1 MPYIYIME
9 VLPHIVTGHTAH
21 WRTFITIIESP
32 VVKYLVHGSFSR
44 NGARPLPSK
53 NPRSLRQSPHIS
65 GSDTSLTDLVKF
77 FIRSASEKFCH
88 LYPKWYYNGT
98 FNMKTNINKIL
109 VLSHKIKSTH
119 HSTPILWIYLWS
131 SFCPWPWCGIVAS
144 SHNIISYDTA
154 PWQRSFPDHIFT
166 VSN

>member
-21 WRTFITIIESP
+21 WRTFITTIESP
-32 VVKYLVHGSFSR
+32 VVKYLVHGSFSK
-44 NGARPLPSK
+44 NGARPVPSK
-53 NPRSLRQSPHIS
+53 NPRPLRQSPHIS

-131 SFCPWPWCGIVAS
+131 SLCPWPWCGIVAS
-144 SHNIISYDTA
+144 SHNILWHCTVTA
-154 PWQRSFPDHIFT
+154 FLSRSHFYCFDLT
-166 VSN
+166 